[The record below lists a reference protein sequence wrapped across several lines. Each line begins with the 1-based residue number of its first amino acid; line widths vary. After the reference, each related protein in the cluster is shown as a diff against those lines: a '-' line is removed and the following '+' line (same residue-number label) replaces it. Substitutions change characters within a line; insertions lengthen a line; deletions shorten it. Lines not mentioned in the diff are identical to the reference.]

1 MRIHQLRS
9 QGCEESGRDR
19 TPPRSGRQ
27 GPARRVGCRL
37 ASLALAGAV
46 GAAALLWA
54 APAQGAPTI
63 TSVETIHPYVL
74 EVTLSEAIGP
84 HGGREDA
91 ITVTV
96 NGTDYPVWTATP
108 MCAEKDKY
116 GNCPGGFRW
125 VWAVI
130 GWPIFRNDTVRLS
143 YSREAANR
151 PLRNG
156 SGVRALG
163 QQPPRR
169 HRRRQC
175 GGDQADHYPR
185 NDGTSVR

>member
-84 HGGREDA
+84 HGGR
-91 ITVTV
+91 
-96 NGTDYPVWTATP
+96 
-108 MCAEKDKY
+108 
-116 GNCPGGFRW
+116 GGRHH
-125 VWAVI
+125 
-130 GWPIFRNDTVRLS
+130 GHRQRHRLS
-143 YSREAANR
+143 GLDSNTDVCREG
-151 PLRNG
+151 PELRDVAG
-156 SGVRALG
+156 
-163 QQPPRR
+163 
-169 HRRRQC
+169 
-175 GGDQADHYPR
+175 
-185 NDGTSVR
+185 